1 MFSWITLPFGVILV
15 GCLAFYHLVVWRYF
29 GWVFGILSLG
39 SLALKQWGIWRRFVQ
54 ITVPVEKVDTE
65 KILQLNIFSK
75 VDNRD
80 IFVRFDFPKV
90 DIFNRFTP
98 FSFSKVYIFP
108 KSLSG
113 STVARLFCTNLG
125 SVVNSLFSNV
135 SLHFISPLLYRFL

>member
-1 MFSWITLPFGVILV
+1 MILHFFHPPV
-15 GCLAFYHLVVWRYF
+15 P
-29 GWVFGILSLG
+29 
-39 SLALKQWGIWRRFVQ
+39 ALYQL
-54 ITVPVEKVDTE
+54 EKVDTE
-65 KILQLNIFSK
+65 KIFQLNIFSK

-108 KSLSG
+108 KSLSD

-135 SLHFISPLLYRFL
+135 PLHFISPMLYRFL